1 MANSSSMATSWCSRL
16 KTAVL
21 ALDSG
26 SYATATVKLAN
37 MSMASPAACTALN
50 SMRVSNPRDT
60 PTPTCISTAHSSGPG
75 SATGA
80 LAPGRPITGSEI
92 ATASAIFTGAGMAR
106 VLNGGTSSSQADER
120 MIASSR
126 INSWSTGS
134 CTGIAFTATAAGWAR
149 TRTGCG

>member
-1 MANSSSMATSWCSRL
+1 MANSSSMATSWCSRP

-37 MSMASPAACTALN
+37 MSIASPAAWTALK
-50 SMRVSNPRDT
+50 SIKVSSPRAT
-60 PTPTCISTAHSSGPG
+60 PTPTCISTANSSGP
-75 SATGA
+75 SSTTGA
-80 LAPGRPITGSEI
+80 VAPGRPMTGSEMP
-92 ATASAIFTGAGMAR
+92 TASAIFTGAGMAR
-106 VLNGGTSSSQADER
+106 VLNGGTSSSHADER